1 MNWREIGILY
11 RHELRSALRERTI
24 VVNGILIP
32 IFLYPVMLWGMF
44 TAVTFVQGLNEG
56 FTSRVVVEG
65 QLPALNTELRDSL
78 ATLPDLRIE
87 DDVAE
92 PRAAI
97 AEGRLDA
104 IVTFSPAQ
112 GDVGVLPGNFRVD
125 IAYDG
130 SETRS
135 VNARD
140 RKSVV

>member
-1 MNWREIGILY
+1 MKIARSRHPLCLWPPLTRPHSIRSPMNWREIGILY

-97 AEGRLDA
+97 AEGR
-104 IVTFSPAQ
+104 
-112 GDVGVLPGNFRVD
+112 
-125 IAYDG
+125 
-130 SETRS
+130 
-135 VNARD
+135 
-140 RKSVV
+140 